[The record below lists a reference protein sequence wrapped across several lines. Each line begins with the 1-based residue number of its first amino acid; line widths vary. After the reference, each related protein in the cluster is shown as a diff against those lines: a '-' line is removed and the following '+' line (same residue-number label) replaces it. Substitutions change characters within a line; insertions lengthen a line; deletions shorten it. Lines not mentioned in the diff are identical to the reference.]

1 MEVMTKLVTNP
12 NYAKIRSGTNM
23 LKDMV
28 KHLEK
33 ISGVCTPC
41 IELALL
47 IKAKSILASCSDYT
61 TVAFAVWRIMN
72 TLPSTVVPAQRK
84 IDAKEFKKELFGKH
98 GKDDNR
104 VKKVIGESLFN
115 KMSTLI
121 AGETFTPVQFSVE
134 SPEKSSGG
142 LQ

>member
-1 MEVMTKLVTNP
+1 MEVMTALVTNP
-12 NYAKIRSGTNM
+12 NYGKVRPGSAM

-28 KHLEK
+28 KHLE
-33 ISGVCTPC
+33 ILGACAPC
-41 IELALL
+41 VGLAPL

-72 TLPSTVVPAQRK
+72 TLPSMEVPAQRT
-84 IDAKEFKKELFGKH
+84 IDAKEFKKELFAKH
-98 GKDDNR
+98 GKDDAR

-121 AGETFTPVQFSVE
+121 AGGTFTPVQFSTE
-134 SPEKSSGG
+134 SSEKSSGG